1 MGKRGLGEI
10 WADIVADIEWLV
22 KKNCYE
28 RVNSFTSL
36 LQLDRL
42 RGKAASLLRGSGDVL
57 DAGAGPGFSSLAV
70 IESANPNRL
79 VMLDPSESMLSHAR
93 RILPGRSG
101 LVQAVIGV
109 FESIPLSD
117 SSLDGVVSMF
127 AFRDAIDYEAA
138 AREMCRV
145 LKQDGLLVILDLYRP
160 DSLLEEF
167 VVRTYLALVP
177 PLAALLTGCVRG
189 FTKYFGLDKTL
200 DRMPRLSELASMLR
214 RYFREVKVDKVLPG
228 TILIEARRPRKGA
241 CGGGSL

>member
-10 WADIVADIEWLV
+10 WANIVADIEWLV

-28 RVNSFTSL
+28 RVNFFTSL

-42 RGKAASLLRGSGDVL
+42 RGKAASILEGSEVIL
-57 DAGAGPGFSSLAV
+57 DAGAGPGYSSAAILSKARPMKL
-70 IESANPNRL
+70 I
-79 VMLDPSESMLSHAR
+79 MLDPSELMLSHAWKVLQKR
-93 RILPGRSG
+93 KGSL
-101 LVQAVIGV
+101 QAIIGV

-117 SSLDGVVSMF
+117 NSLDGAATMF
-127 AFRDAIDYEAA
+127 AYRDAIDYEAA

-145 LKQDGLLVILDLYRP
+145 LKEDGVLVILDLYRP

-167 VVRTYLALVP
+167 VVRTYLALIP
-177 PLAALLTGCVRG
+177 PLAAFLTGCIRG

-200 DRMPRLSELASMLR
+200 DRMPKLSELVTMLR
-214 RYFREVKVDKVLPG
+214 RYFKEVKVDKVLPG
-228 TILIEARRPRKGA
+228 TILIEARGPRKEA